1 MFLTKFAISRP
12 IVVRMALILIVIV
25 GIYSYRKMPKYMD
38 PDITIGEG
46 VIVTLCPG
54 FSPEEMEKLV
64 TSKIE
69 DELEGIAEIR
79 RYESNSYE
87 STSKIHVFFNT
98 RLSEYEIDQAMQEI
112 RNAVD
117 RVEDLPRE
125 AKVPRVIE
133 IDIALFPVCMVGLS
147 GQLPMMQLQDIGG
160 EIADTFETING
171 VSEVEIMGE
180 RENEIWVELDPR
192 RMSAYGISIPE
203 VAQALAR
210 RVQNLPGGTVE
221 MGGHETAIRMVG
233 EPGRPE
239 DLGNIVLKSVNGGTV
254 YLSDIAKITP
264 TLEKART
271 LTFIDKKNALVLA
284 IKRKRNTNMIQ
295 I

>member
-1 MFLTKFAISRP
+1 MFLTKFALSRP
-12 IVVRMALILIVIV
+12 IVVRMALILIMAFGV
-25 GIYSYRKMPKYMD
+25 YSYWKMPKYMD

-46 VIVTLCPG
+46 LVVTLCPG

-117 RVEDLPRE
+117 RVEDLPKE

-147 GQLPMMQLQDIGG
+147 GQLPMMQLQDIAE
-160 EIADTFETING
+160 EISETFETINHAIKQSSLSRWEIAG
-171 VSEVEIMGE
+171 AMSAFVGVEITKFMLDSWTAESKDGHRFPAIYVPAFCRAAE
-180 RENEIWVELDPR
+180 DTASVRMLAEKSGICAVPGREVIL
-192 RMSAYGISIPE
+192 AE
-203 VAQALAR
+203 VAKRMQR
-210 RVQNLPGGTVE
+210 RDN
-221 MGGHETAIRMVG
+221 ETREIKK
-233 EPGRPE
+233 
-239 DLGNIVLKSVNGGTV
+239 LK
-254 YLSDIAKITP
+254 LL
-264 TLEKART
+264 LE
-271 LTFIDKKNALVLA
+271 
-284 IKRKRNTNMIQ
+284 Q
-295 I
+295 IS